1 MREVIFY
8 LAMIIEIAYVFMS
21 QVPKKLENKYL
32 LIGTAFICASDFT
45 YHIGYNA
52 INMSVSA
59 LSGTIAISIFLI
71 SFVVGVIT
79 KRIDFEDLF
88 FSLFMELFLPLLTM
102 LLTKSYELMIFV
114 IIAVVGLGMIKIFM
128 AHKEKNN
135 RQEREKGMINEKK
148 LKKELQKEIET
159 IRERKITVKLSDAD
173 CDRLARKCGEHGLTI
188 GELIE
193 NFVGDLVGG
202 TYCNGSDERDYA
214 DQWFE
219 RCWFGMFPEPT
230 LLNHLLNLGYEPEHY
245 LDMLENVETIK
256 SDIEITKQNIA
267 EPSDEWKDIVYH
279 KYNDD
284 RTSYECVPCYNSV
297 DEYIASE
304 KEDLESYKADL
315 EEALEELKD
324 MRADWKPEKEP
335 NMDEEIELI
344 KKWVKE
350 REDFI
355 NE

>member
-1 MREVIFY
+1 
-8 LAMIIEIAYVFMS
+8 MS
-21 QVPKKLENKYL
+21 WGEEQ
-32 LIGTAFICASDFT
+32 
-45 YHIGYNA
+45 
-52 INMSVSA
+52 
-59 LSGTIAISIFLI
+59 
-71 SFVVGVIT
+71 
-79 KRIDFEDLF
+79 
-88 FSLFMELFLPLLTM
+88 
-102 LLTKSYELMIFV
+102 
-114 IIAVVGLGMIKIFM
+114 
-128 AHKEKNN
+128 
-135 RQEREKGMINEKK
+135 
-148 LKKELQKEIET
+148 QKEIET

-173 CDRLARKCGEHGLTI
+173 CDRLARKCGKHGLTI

-202 TYCNGSDERDYA
+202 TYSNGSDERDYA

-284 RTSYECVPCYNSV
+284 FTSYECVPCKIIIILVVHKYNDDFTSYECVPCYNSV

-315 EEALEELKD
+315 EEALEELND
-324 MRADWKPEKEP
+324 MREDWKPEKEP

>member
-1 MREVIFY
+1 
-8 LAMIIEIAYVFMS
+8 MS
-21 QVPKKLENKYL
+21 WGEEQ
-32 LIGTAFICASDFT
+32 
-45 YHIGYNA
+45 
-52 INMSVSA
+52 
-59 LSGTIAISIFLI
+59 
-71 SFVVGVIT
+71 
-79 KRIDFEDLF
+79 
-88 FSLFMELFLPLLTM
+88 
-102 LLTKSYELMIFV
+102 
-114 IIAVVGLGMIKIFM
+114 
-128 AHKEKNN
+128 
-135 RQEREKGMINEKK
+135 
-148 LKKELQKEIET
+148 QKEIET

-202 TYCNGSDERDYA
+202 TYSNGSDERDYA

-230 LLNHLLNLGYEPEHY
+230 LLNHLLNFGYEPEHY

-267 EPSDEWKDIVYH
+267 EPSDEWKDI
-279 KYNDD
+279 
-284 RTSYECVPCYNSV
+284 
-297 DEYIASE
+297 
-304 KEDLESYKADL
+304 
-315 EEALEELKD
+315 LEELKD

>member
-1 MREVIFY
+1 MDYSRVFAMKRERENRIKRICPSIPY
-8 LAMIIEIAYVFMS
+8 SSGIYVFYRTDEAGINRAYCG
-21 QVPKKLENKYL
+21 QAVNLCER
-32 LIGTAFICASDFT
+32 CASHLGEYD
-45 YHIGYNA
+45 HI
-52 INMSVSA
+52 A
-59 LSGTIAISIFLI
+59 LS
-71 SFVVGVIT
+71 
-79 KRIDFEDLF
+79 
-88 FSLFMELFLPLLTM
+88 
-102 LLTKSYELMIFV
+102 
-114 IIAVVGLGMIKIFM
+114 
-128 AHKEKNN
+128 
-135 RQEREKGMINEKK
+135 
-148 LKKELQKEIET
+148 LKKHKFYSESNPTGWKLSYRTCRKDELDQKEIET

-202 TYCNGSDERDYA
+202 TYSNGSDERDYA

-230 LLNHLLNLGYEPEHY
+230 LLNHLLNFGYEPEHY

-315 EEALEELKD
+315 EEALEELND
-324 MRADWKPEKEP
+324 MREDWKPEKEP

>member
-1 MREVIFY
+1 MTKIDTLRKI
-8 LAMIIEIAYVFMS
+8 
-21 QVPKKLENKYL
+21 NKN
-32 LIGTAFICASDFT
+32 IVHDD
-45 YHIGYNA
+45 
-52 INMSVSA
+52 
-59 LSGTIAISIFLI
+59 GTIDSFERQLIDFMFGEYDYNYPFVISTNSEGLKLVMDIDLDKPLCI
-71 SFVVGVIT
+71 DVKTVIKCERKHSLDLSFVSH
-79 KRIDFEDLF
+79 IDD
-88 FSLFMELFLPLLTM
+88 
-102 LLTKSYELMIFV
+102 Y
-114 IIAVVGLGMIKIFM
+114 
-128 AHKEKNN
+128 
-135 RQEREKGMINEKK
+135 
-148 LKKELQKEIET
+148 
-159 IRERKITVKLSDAD
+159 IRESCLAFESLTQETSIVFVLNRKSDTFELPYIAICRTD
-173 CDRLARKCGEHGLTI
+173 KKCGEHGLTI

-202 TYCNGSDERDYA
+202 TYSNGSDERDYA

-284 RTSYECVPCYNSV
+284 FTSYECVPCYNSV

-335 NMDEEIELI
+335 NMNEEIELI

>member
-1 MREVIFY
+1 
-8 LAMIIEIAYVFMS
+8 MS
-21 QVPKKLENKYL
+21 WGEEQ
-32 LIGTAFICASDFT
+32 
-45 YHIGYNA
+45 
-52 INMSVSA
+52 
-59 LSGTIAISIFLI
+59 
-71 SFVVGVIT
+71 
-79 KRIDFEDLF
+79 
-88 FSLFMELFLPLLTM
+88 
-102 LLTKSYELMIFV
+102 
-114 IIAVVGLGMIKIFM
+114 
-128 AHKEKNN
+128 
-135 RQEREKGMINEKK
+135 
-148 LKKELQKEIET
+148 QKEIET

-173 CDRLARKCGEHGLTI
+173 CDRLARKCGKHGLTI

-202 TYCNGSDERDYA
+202 TYSNGSDERDYA

-284 RTSYECVPCYNSV
+284 FTSYECVPCYNSV

-335 NMDEEIELI
+335 NMNEEIELI
-344 KKWVKE
+344 KKRFRHGPGALGLCRHGRGRRRPYRCGLRAGVGH
-350 REDFI
+350 RHGSHGHARAGRGGLRRHPRHRVRHVRR
-355 NE
+355 